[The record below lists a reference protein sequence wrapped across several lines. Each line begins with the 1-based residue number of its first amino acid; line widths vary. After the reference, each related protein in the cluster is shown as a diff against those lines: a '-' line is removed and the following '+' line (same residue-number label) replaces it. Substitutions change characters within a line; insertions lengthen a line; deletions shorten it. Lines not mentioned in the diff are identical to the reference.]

1 MPLVTMFTDAS
12 FNRERRIGVWAMW
25 AKLDGKTIRY
35 SGQVRGQVPQIGT
48 AELAA
53 IANGLF
59 CISKKFDLV
68 GTVKIIAQTDSQES
82 IDAIKNAKHPR
93 PADQKLVDHI
103 KEFLRTN
110 GWLLDLRHIKGHK
123 GNATPRHA
131 VNNWCDKECRRRMGI
146 ALRTDSQ
153 LTLPLENAA

>member
-12 FNRERRIGVWAMW
+12 WHSQKLIGTWAMW
-25 AKLDGKTIRY
+25 AKLDGETIRY
-35 SGQVRGQVPQIGT
+35 SGQVKGKVPQIGT

-59 CISKKFDLV
+59 CISKKFILPHDTAIL
-68 GTVKIIAQTDSQES
+68 AQTDSQE
-82 IDAIKNAKHPR
+82 AIVAINSNTHPR
-93 PADQKLVDHI
+93 AEDLALVNYI
-103 KEFLRTN
+103 KECIRTN
-110 GWLLDLRHIKGHK
+110 GWRLKLRHVKGHK

-146 ALRTDSQ
+146 ALSNVDQ
-153 LTLPLENAA
+153 LTLSLDAA